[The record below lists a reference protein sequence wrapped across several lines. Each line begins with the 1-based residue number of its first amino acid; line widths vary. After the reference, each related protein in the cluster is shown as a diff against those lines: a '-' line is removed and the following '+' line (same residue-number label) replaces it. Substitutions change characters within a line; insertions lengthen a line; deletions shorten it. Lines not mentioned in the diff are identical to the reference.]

1 MAKKKNYKVGYQ
13 MPKLMFDSILKTRKG
28 EDEKKKNP
36 YAFVC
41 EIVNAEF
48 GLMREVNHITVI

>member
-1 MAKKKNYKVGYQ
+1 